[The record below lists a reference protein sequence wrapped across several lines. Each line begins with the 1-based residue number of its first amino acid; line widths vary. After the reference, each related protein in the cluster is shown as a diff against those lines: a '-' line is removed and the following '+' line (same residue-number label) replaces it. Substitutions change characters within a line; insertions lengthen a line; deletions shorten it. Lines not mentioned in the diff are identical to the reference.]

1 MEHAFFGD
9 LVKKL
14 LEKRGEGE
22 VKLAGEA
29 TGESKASLELVGCGG
44 T

>member
-1 MEHAFFGD
+1 MKGVTFGD

-14 LEKRGEGE
+14 AEKRADGELE
-22 VKLAGEA
+22 LAGEA
-29 TGESKASLELVGCGG
+29 TGESKASSELVGCGG